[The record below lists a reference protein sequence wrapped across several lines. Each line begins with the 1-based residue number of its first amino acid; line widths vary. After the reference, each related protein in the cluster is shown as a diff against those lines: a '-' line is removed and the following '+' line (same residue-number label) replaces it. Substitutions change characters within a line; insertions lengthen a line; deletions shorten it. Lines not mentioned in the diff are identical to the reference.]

1 MLILQFRLYI
11 SISYEII
18 NVSLIKIKSFAQAFK
33 KLAVSKGKVFGHS
46 PQMAKYFILPK
57 AQEGRKHSIG
67 MFFVV
72 NPRRR
77 FTER

>member
-57 AQEGRKHSIG
+57 AQEGRKPFYWNVFRSEPSQKVH
-67 MFFVV
+67 
-72 NPRRR
+72 
-77 FTER
+77 